1 MLKFEKYFFVR
12 IYLHYFCCCK
22 NFTNLKKH
30 LIMYSL
36 NKITTVADCDVLL
49 TWAEKE
55 KSDLTFKQISVER
68 VTVNY
73 SSTSIE
79 IDAVLQGVIAEINAT
94 TSIISSLPEGP
105 TREDLEKKKT
115 RLEYKRFLL
124 ENRKESYGSV
134 ALLEKELDLERINKE
149 LDEVDT
155 FITSITNHKTTLAA

>member
-1 MLKFEKYFFVR
+1 
-12 IYLHYFCCCK
+12 
-22 NFTNLKKH
+22 
-30 LIMYSL
+30 MYSL
-36 NKITTVADCDVLL
+36 NKITTVADCNVLL

-55 KSDLTFKQISVER
+55 KSDLTFKQLSVER

-79 IDAVLQGVIAEINAT
+79 VDAVLQGVVAEITAIETIIT
-94 TSIISSLPEGP
+94 TLPEGQ
-105 TREDLEKKKT
+105 TKEDLVKKKT
-115 RLEYKRFLL
+115 RLEYKKFLL

-155 FITSITNHKTTLAA
+155 FITSITDHKATLPN

>member
-1 MLKFEKYFFVR
+1 
-12 IYLHYFCCCK
+12 
-22 NFTNLKKH
+22 
-30 LIMYSL
+30 MYSL
-36 NKITTVADCDVLL
+36 NKINTVADCNVLL

-55 KSDLTFKQISVER
+55 KSDLTFKQLSVER
-68 VTVNY
+68 VAVNY

-79 IDAVLQGVIAEINAT
+79 IDAVLQGVVAEVSAIDT
-94 TSIISSLPEGP
+94 IIGTLAEGP
-105 TREDLEKKKT
+105 TKEDLVKKKT

-155 FITSITNHKTTLAA
+155 FITTVTAHKATLPN